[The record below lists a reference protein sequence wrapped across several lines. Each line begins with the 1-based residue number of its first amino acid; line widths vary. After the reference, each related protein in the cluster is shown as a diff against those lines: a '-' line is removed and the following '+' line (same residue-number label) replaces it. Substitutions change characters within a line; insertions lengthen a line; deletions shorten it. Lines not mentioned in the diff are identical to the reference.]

1 MSHSVPN
8 PCAKS
13 AAHTHTHKRQIKQC
27 LQKIPTVLLA
37 VADVMKWKDGQDQ
50 QKLFT
55 SVEAYICIIR
65 TLTWASHSGALSIAS
80 CAKPVF
86 EDLSPTLPAPF
97 THKFLTI
104 FFFQT
109 KSSLPC
115 SENFLRCLFTRQ
127 SLLFC
132 FRGADKLISLFHA
145 AGGLVEFGVLLFV
158 SWLTLLRVWNMY
170 PCMQWNVRRKGRD
183 PFISISSGRAGLC
196 YSLV

>member
-65 TLTWASHSGALSIAS
+65 TLTWASHSRALSIAS
-80 CAKPVF
+80 CAKPVS
-86 EDLSPTLPAPF
+86 EDLSPTLLAPF

-104 FFFQT
+104 FFSKPRVRCRAQRIFCGV
-109 KSSLPC
+109 SSQG
-115 SENFLRCLFTRQ
+115 SH
-127 SLLFC
+127 C
-132 FRGADKLISLFHA
+132 FFALEVQI
-145 AGGLVEFGVLLFV
+145 
-158 SWLTLLRVWNMY
+158 N
-170 PCMQWNVRRKGRD
+170 
-183 PFISISSGRAGLC
+183 
-196 YSLV
+196 